1 MRRTV
6 VQVVLGAAVLATV
19 ACSSGGDPVVT
30 DPPAVTPPETGS
42 GYSITYAPT
51 TVRIPDAIA
60 SQALV
65 SADSATHVYR
75 FSADVLSAANVTLQ
89 PGRILLVPGVALR
102 RIAAVNTTGGVSTV
116 TTSYVSLNEAF
127 RDADITWDAPL
138 RFTPA
143 VLAGARILAGD
154 EWIAPSVVQPNGAVQ
169 WQYTAGSNEITASL
183 SAAGSNAT
191 IELTVL
197 KKTGG
202 AANARFT
209 ARTVIGEM
217 RSLARIDI
225 ENNKTERFDYD
236 AKGLGGTVDLDI
248 TAAGAGLDE
257 LAFDWPEAMIR
268 FPVQVG
274 PLPVIVALKVQ
285 VVTKLVV
292 NGNASATARTSFTYG
307 GDAGF
312 RYNGTTM
319 TTTASAGLGTP
330 VLGAS
335 TGDAAAFIGNEV
347 DAQFGFAAP
356 KIEVGIFGETIVPF
370 IRPEFFVGSR
380 LQWGPVCKSAY
391 VKYLVQGGVDLR
403 FFGSTIA
410 SRTDT
415 MSGPYEVRESQDNCA
430 GGNLRAGGNDE
441 IGFGAW

>member
-1 MRRTV
+1 MRRIV
-6 VQVVLGAAVLATV
+6 VQGVLWAAVLTAL
-19 ACSSGGDPVVT
+19 ACSSGGDTVT

-42 GYSITYAPT
+42 GYAITYAPT
-51 TVRIPDAIA
+51 TVRMPDALVA
-60 SQALV
+60 QALV
-65 SADSATHVYR
+65 SVDSASQVYR
-75 FSADVLSAANVTLQ
+75 FNADALAAASVTLQ

-102 RIAAVNTTGGVSTV
+102 RITAVNTTGGVSTV

-127 RDADITWDAPL
+127 REAEIAWDAPL
-138 RFTPA
+138 RYTPA
-143 VLAGARILAGD
+143 VLAGARIRAGD
-154 EWIAPSVVQPNGAVQ
+154 EWLAPSVVQPNGSVQ
-169 WQYTAGSNEITASL
+169 WQYTAGANEITASL

-225 ENNKTERFDYD
+225 ENNRTERFDYD

-292 NGNASATARTSFTYG
+292 NGNASATARTSFSYG

-391 VKYLVQGGVDLR
+391 VKYLVQGGIDLR
-403 FFGSTIA
+403 FFGSTLA

-415 MSGPYEVRESQDNCA
+415 MSGPFEVRESQDNCA
-430 GGNLRAGGNDE
+430 GGNLRAGGHDE
-441 IGFGAW
+441 IGFGSW

>member
-6 VQVVLGAAVLATV
+6 VQGLLGVTVLATV
-19 ACSSGGDPVVT
+19 ACSSGTDTVT

-51 TVRIPDAIA
+51 TVRIPDAIV

-65 SADSATHVYR
+65 SVDSAAHVYR
-75 FSADVLSAANVTLQ
+75 FSADALAAADVTLQ

-102 RIAAVNTTGGVSTV
+102 RITAVNTAGGVSTV
-116 TTSYVSLNEAF
+116 NTSFVPLNEAF
-127 RDADITWDAPL
+127 READITWDAPL
-138 RFTPA
+138 RYTPA
-143 VLAGARILAGD
+143 VLAGARIRAGD
-154 EWIAPSVVQPNGAVQ
+154 EWLAPSIVQPNGSVQ
-169 WQYTAGSNEITASL
+169 WQYTAGANEITASL

-274 PLPVIVALKVQ
+274 PLPVIVAIKVQ

-335 TGDAAAFIGNEV
+335 TGDAAAFIGNAV

-403 FFGSTIA
+403 FFGSTLA

-415 MSGPYEVRESQDNCA
+415 ISGPFEVRESQDNCA
-430 GGNLRAGGNDE
+430 GGNLRAGGQDE
-441 IGFGAW
+441 IGFGAR

>member
-1 MRRTV
+1 MRRRV
-6 VQVVLGAAVLATV
+6 VQGMLGAVVLATA
-19 ACSSGGDPVVT
+19 ACSSGSDTVT

-42 GYSITYAPT
+42 GYSISYAPT
-51 TVRIPDAIA
+51 TVRIPDAVVP
-60 SQALV
+60 QALV
-65 SADSATHVYR
+65 SVDSASKVYR
-75 FSADVLSAANVTLQ
+75 FNADALSAASVTLQ

-102 RIAAVNTTGGVSTV
+102 RIAAVNTAAGVSTV

-127 RDADITWDAPL
+127 REAEITWDAPL
-138 RFTPA
+138 RYTPA
-143 VLAGARILAGD
+143 VLAGARIRAGD
-154 EWIAPSVVQPNGAVQ
+154 EWLAPSVVQPNGSVQ
-169 WQYTAGSNEITASL
+169 WQYTAGANEITASL

-292 NGNASATARTSFTYG
+292 NGNASATARTSFSYG

-391 VKYLVQGGVDLR
+391 VKYLVQGGIDLR

-415 MSGPYEVRESQDNCA
+415 ISGPFEVRESQDNCA
-430 GGNLRAGGNDE
+430 GGNLRAGGHDE
-441 IGFGAW
+441 IGFGGW

>member
-1 MRRTV
+1 MRRG
-6 VQVVLGAAVLATV
+6 VLKSVLATALLAMM
-19 ACSSGGDPVVT
+19 ACSSGSDAVT
-30 DPPAVTPPETGS
+30 DPPAVTPPETGG
-42 GYSITYAPT
+42 GYEITYSPST
-51 TVRIPDAIA
+51 IRIPDAVA

-65 SADSATHVYR
+65 SVDSAAHVYR
-75 FSADVLSAANVTLQ
+75 FSTDVLTAANVTLQ
-89 PGRILLVPGVALR
+89 PGRILLIPGVALR
-102 RIAAVNTTGGVSTV
+102 RITAVNTTGGESTL
-116 TTSYVSLNEAF
+116 TTSYVSLNQAIK
-127 RDADITWDAPL
+127 DADITWDQPL
-138 RFTPA
+138 RYSTA
-143 VLAGARILAGD
+143 VLANARLKTGD
-154 EWIAPSVVQPNGAVQ
+154 RLLAPSMVQPNGSVE
-169 WQYTAGSNEITASL
+169 WKYTAGANEITATL
-183 SAAGSNAT
+183 STTGSNAT
-191 IELTVL
+191 IRVDVL

-209 ARTVIGEM
+209 AQTVIGEM

-225 ENNKTERFDYD
+225 AENRTERFDYD
-236 AKGLGGTVDLDI
+236 ARGLGGTVDLDVA
-248 TAAGAGLDE
+248 AAGAGFDE
-257 LAFDWPEAMIR
+257 LAFDWPEAILR

-285 VVTKLVV
+285 LVTKLVV
-292 NGNASATARTSFTYG
+292 NGNASASARTSFSYG

-312 RYNGTTM
+312 RYDGM
-319 TTTASAGLGTP
+319 SMQTTASAGLGTP

-335 TGDAAAFIGNEV
+335 TGDAAALIGNEV

-391 VKYLVQGGVDLR
+391 VKYLVQGGIDLR

-415 MSGPYEVRESQDNCA
+415 ISGPYEVRESPDDCA
-430 GGNLRAGGNDE
+430 GSPIRDGGSDE
-441 IGFGAW
+441 ISFDDR

>member
-1 MRRTV
+1 MRRGLLQGT
-6 VQVVLGAAVLATV
+6 LGVTLLVTL
-19 ACSSGGDPVVT
+19 ACSSGSDATTEPPVT
-30 DPPAVTPPETGS
+30 APPETGA
-42 GYSITYAPT
+42 GYSITYAPA
-51 TVRIPDAIA
+51 TVRIPE
-60 SQALV
+60 ALV
-65 SADSATHVYR
+65 SQVLVSVDSAAHVYR
-75 FSADVLSAANVTLQ
+75 FSASALAAADIVLQ

-102 RIAAVNTTGGVSTV
+102 RIAAVNTAGGVSTV
-116 TTSYVSLNEAF
+116 STAYVPLNEAI
-127 RDADITWDAPL
+127 REAEITWDQPL
-138 RFTPA
+138 RYTPA
-143 VLAGARILAGD
+143 VMAGARLRAGD
-154 EWIAPSVVQPNGAVQ
+154 DWLAPSVVQPNGAVQ
-169 WQYTAGSNEITASL
+169 WQYTAGANEITATL
-183 SAAGSNAT
+183 STAGSNAT
-191 IELTVL
+191 IEVQIL

-202 AANARFT
+202 AADARFT

-225 ENNKTERFDYD
+225 ENNRTERFDYD
-236 AKGLGGTVDLDI
+236 AKGLGGTVNLDI
-248 TAAGAGLDE
+248 AAAGAGLDA
-257 LAFDWPEAMIR
+257 LAFDWPEAMLR

-274 PLPVIVALKVQ
+274 PLPVLVALKVQ
-285 VVTKLVV
+285 LVTRLVV
-292 NGNASATARTSFTYG
+292 NGNASATARTSFSYG

-312 RYNGTTM
+312 RYDGTTM

-335 TGDAAAFIGNEV
+335 MGDASAFIGNAV

-391 VKYLVQGGVDLR
+391 VKYLVQGGIDLR

-415 MSGPYEVRESQDNCA
+415 ISGPFEVLESPDDCA
-430 GGNLRAGGNDE
+430 SGKLRAGGSDE
-441 IGFGAW
+441 LSFPAW

>member
-6 VQVVLGAAVLATV
+6 VQGMLGAAVLATV
-19 ACSSGGDPVVT
+19 ACSSGSDTVT
-30 DPPAVTPPETGS
+30 DPPAVTPPETGG
-42 GYSITYAPT
+42 GYSITYAPS
-51 TVRIPDAIA
+51 TVRIPDAIV

-65 SADSATHVYR
+65 SVDSAAHVYR
-75 FSADVLSAANVTLQ
+75 FSADALSAANVPLQ
-89 PGRILLVPGVALR
+89 SGRILLVPGVALR
-102 RIAAVNTTGGVSTV
+102 RITAVNTTGGVSTV
-116 TTSYVSLNEAF
+116 TTSYVPLNEAF
-127 RDADITWDAPL
+127 REAEITWDAPL
-138 RFTPA
+138 RYTPA
-143 VLAGARILAGD
+143 VLAGARMRDGD
-154 EWIAPSVVQPNGAVQ
+154 EWLAPSVVQPNGSVQ
-169 WQYTAGSNEITASL
+169 WQYTAGANEITASL
-183 SAAGSNAT
+183 STAGSNAT
-191 IELTVL
+191 IEVTVL

-202 AANARFT
+202 AADARFT

-236 AKGLGGTVDLDI
+236 AKGLGGTVTLDMS
-248 TAAGAGLDE
+248 AAGAGLGE
-257 LAFDWPEAMIR
+257 LAFNWPEAMIR
-268 FPVQVG
+268 FPLQVG
-274 PLPVIVALKVQ
+274 PLPVIVAIKVQ

-335 TGDAAAFIGNEV
+335 SGDAAAFIGNAV

-391 VKYLVQGGVDLR
+391 VKYLVQGGIDLR

-415 MSGPYEVRESQDNCA
+415 MSGPFEVRESADNCA
-430 GGNLRAGGNDE
+430 GGNLRVGGHDE